1 MAKRRKRTNRYKS
14 KWEETVAAQI
24 QALKIPLLYET
35 DVVEYIVP
43 ESKHKY
49 HPDFKVAEN
58 IYIESKGKWVAEDR
72 KKHLLIQEQH
82 PEVKIY
88 IVFMNANQKIRKG
101 SKTTY
106 GEWASKHNIEWAHKK
121 IKKEWITKTT

>member
-1 MAKRRKRTNRYKS
+1 MASKSKKNFNYKS
-14 KWEETVAAQI
+14 KWEAQVAEQLKA
-24 QALKIPLLYET
+24 AKIPLLYET
-35 DVVEYIVP
+35 DVVEYVIP

-49 HPDFKVAEN
+49 HPDFKLDIN
-58 IYIESKGKWVAEDR
+58 TYIEAKGKWVAEDR
-72 KKHLLIQEQH
+72 KKHLLLKEQH
-82 PEVKIY
+82 PEITIY

-121 IKKEWITKTT
+121 IKKEWLL